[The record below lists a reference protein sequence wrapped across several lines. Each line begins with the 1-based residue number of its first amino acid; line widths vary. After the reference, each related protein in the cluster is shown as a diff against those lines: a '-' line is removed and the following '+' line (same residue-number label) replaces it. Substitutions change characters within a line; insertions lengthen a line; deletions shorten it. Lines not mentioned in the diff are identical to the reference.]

1 MSVGWNVSNEHFM
14 EGVAFLST
22 LKVRAGFGITGSL
35 PNEAYSS
42 LSRLASG
49 NNFLTNGSSWI
60 PTLQPESNANPDLKW
75 EKKEEWNLGFDYG
88 FFNERLSGSIDLYQ
102 RTTRDMV
109 WEYNVP
115 RPPYLYP
122 TILANA
128 GTMKNKGLE
137 IRLSAIPV
145 QTKNFQWV
153 TTFNY
158 STNSNE
164 VVSLSNNQ
172 FRVESGY
179 FYAGY
184 LGNTIKQDTHIVK
197 EGEQMGNF
205 YGFKSIDVDENGKW
219 IIQGK
224 DGNPKPI
231 DQQQQEDKMVLG
243 NGLPKHFLSWDNTFT
258 FKNFDLNLTMRGA
271 FKYQI
276 LNTPRLYYEV
286 PVSLAHGNL
295 MATAYDPVFGKRPL
309 NDHQE
314 LQYVSYYIEN
324 GDFWKIDNITIG
336 YTLMLK
342 DCFLK
347 KVRVYATANNLCTIT
362 GYSGIDPEVNTQ
374 GLDPGVD
381 PLNRY
386 PSTRS
391 FTLGAMFT
399 F

>member
-1 MSVGWNVSNEHFM
+1 
-14 EGVAFLST
+14 
-22 LKVRAGFGITGSL
+22 
-35 PNEAYSS
+35 
-42 LSRLASG
+42 
-49 NNFLTNGSSWI
+49 
-60 PTLQPESNANPDLKW
+60 
-75 EKKEEWNLGFDYG
+75 
-88 FFNERLSGSIDLYQ
+88 
-102 RTTRDMV
+102 MV

-153 TTFNY
+153 TTLNY

-231 DQQQQEDKMVLG
+231 DQQQQEDKMVLE
-243 NGLPKHFLSWDNTFT
+243 NGL
-258 FKNFDLNLTMRGA
+258 
-271 FKYQI
+271 Q
-276 LNTPRLYYEV
+276 
-286 PVSLAHGNL
+286 
-295 MATAYDPVFGKRPL
+295 
-309 NDHQE
+309 
-314 LQYVSYYIEN
+314 
-324 GDFWKIDNITIG
+324 NIFAG
-336 YTLMLK
+336 
-342 DCFLK
+342 
-347 KVRVYATANNLCTIT
+347 
-362 GYSGIDPEVNTQ
+362 
-374 GLDPGVD
+374 
-381 PLNRY
+381 
-386 PSTRS
+386 
-391 FTLGAMFT
+391 
-399 F
+399 

>member
-1 MSVGWNVSNEHFM
+1 MR
-14 EGVAFLST
+14 LT
-22 LKVRAGFGITGSL
+22 R
-35 PNEAYSS
+35 S

-49 NNFLTNGSSWI
+49 NNFLTNGSSWV

-153 TTFNY
+153 TTLNY

-205 YGFKSIDVDENGKW
+205 YGFKSIDVDEEW
-219 IIQGK
+219 
-224 DGNPKPI
+224 
-231 DQQQQEDKMVLG
+231 
-243 NGLPKHFLSWDNTFT
+243 
-258 FKNFDLNLTMRGA
+258 
-271 FKYQI
+271 
-276 LNTPRLYYEV
+276 
-286 PVSLAHGNL
+286 
-295 MATAYDPVFGKRPL
+295 
-309 NDHQE
+309 
-314 LQYVSYYIEN
+314 
-324 GDFWKIDNITIG
+324 
-336 YTLMLK
+336 
-342 DCFLK
+342 
-347 KVRVYATANNLCTIT
+347 
-362 GYSGIDPEVNTQ
+362 
-374 GLDPGVD
+374 
-381 PLNRY
+381 
-386 PSTRS
+386 
-391 FTLGAMFT
+391 
-399 F
+399 